1 MTTTEHH
8 ESAAHEGLGP
18 RQYVTIFAILTV
30 VTVIELWL
38 SYSDIGGLLIPLLI
52 LLSAFKFVVVV
63 AYFMHLRFEPRIL
76 NRLFAG
82 GFVLATLVLFAL
94 ISLFWNDI
102 THPLG

>member
-1 MTTTEHH
+1 MTSGHSEAG
-8 ESAAHEGLGP
+8 SHEGLGP
-18 RQYVTIFAILTV
+18 RQYITIFAILTV
-30 VTVIELWL
+30 VTAVELAL
-38 SYSDIGGLLIPLLI
+38 SYSDIGGLLIPLLL
-52 LLSAFKFVVVV
+52 LLSAFKFIVVV

-82 GFVLATLVLFAL
+82 GFVLAAAVLFAL